1 MDVLKLTKEMKMMY
15 SVSDVP
21 DGFRYWFFKLLNVAM
36 DMFEYEGLPK
46 SLPAREIELNLL
58 MTGHA
63 MIVPVK
69 DGLFCPISSIS
80 GVDRYYQP
88 TWGVFANPV
97 IRSGKKWI
105 LGEDC
110 EVIYN
115 NSLQDSIF
123 YVKSDSGLY
132 TFISRYARQLADIES
147 SINIYIVNTR
157 ATSMPITDD
166 NSVVESIKLFFK
178 KLAKGERAIITDN
191 NIIQKFRSVDINPH
205 PIKDGINDLL
215 IARDKILEQFY
226 RDIGVRMYQP
236 KKAQVTESELE
247 SNDQLLLIN
256 SDDMLKARQEGLER
270 VNNMYGTNISVK
282 LNSKF
287 DVKEVTGNEQTYDRG
302 LSERSD
308 VNSNQT
314 ANG

>member
-1 MDVLKLTKEMKMMY
+1 MDVLKLTKEMKMLY

-21 DGFRYWFFKLLNVAM
+21 DGFRYWFFKLLNVVM

-63 MIVPVK
+63 MIVPVN

-97 IRSGKKWI
+97 FRSGKKWI

-132 TFISRYARQLADIES
+132 TFLSRYARQLADIES

-157 ATSMPITDD
+157 ATSMPVTDD

-226 RDIGVRMYQP
+226 RDIGIRMYQP

-270 VNNMYGTNISVK
+270 VNNMYGTDISVK
-282 LNSKF
+282 LNKKF
-287 DVKEVTGNEQTYDRG
+287 DVKEVAGNEQTYDRG
-302 LSERSD
+302 LSERGNTD
-308 VNSNQT
+308 TNQNSN
-314 ANG
+314 G

>member
-1 MDVLKLTKEMKMMY
+1 MDVLKLTKEMKMLY

-21 DGFRYWFFKLLNVAM
+21 DGFKYWFFKLLNVVM

-46 SLPAREIELNLL
+46 SLPAREMELNLL

-63 MIVPVK
+63 MIVPVN

-105 LGEDC
+105 LGVDC

-132 TFISRYARQLADIES
+132 TFLSRYARQLADIES

-157 ATSMPITDD
+157 ATSMPVTDD

-226 RDIGVRMYQP
+226 RDIGIRMYQP

-256 SDDMLKARQEGLER
+256 SDDMLKARKEGLER
-270 VNNMYGTNISVK
+270 VNNMYGTDISVK

-287 DVKEVTGNEQTYDRG
+287 DVKEVAGNEQTYNRG
-302 LSERSD
+302 LSERGNTD
-308 VNSNQT
+308 TNQS

>member
-1 MDVLKLTKEMKMMY
+1 MDILKMTKEMKMMFN
-15 SVSDVP
+15 VADVP
-21 DGFRYWFFKLLNVAM
+21 DGYRYWFFKLLNVVM
-36 DMFEYEGLPK
+36 DMFEYDGLPK

-63 MIVPVK
+63 MIVPVN

-97 IRSGKKWI
+97 IRSGKKWV
-105 LGEDC
+105 LGVDC

-132 TFISRYARQLADIES
+132 SFLSRYARQLADIES

-157 ATSMPITDD
+157 ATSMPVTDD

-256 SDDMLKARQEGLER
+256 SDDMLTARREGLER
-270 VNNMYGTNISVK
+270 VNNMYGTDISVK
-282 LNSKF
+282 LNPKF
-287 DVKEVTGNEQTYDRG
+287 DVKEVTNNEQAYSGG
-302 LSERSD
+302 LSERRNTD
-308 VNSNQT
+308 TIQKSN
-314 ANG
+314 G

>member
-1 MDVLKLTKEMKMMY
+1 MDVLKLTKEMKMLY

-21 DGFRYWFFKLLNVAM
+21 DGFKYWFFKLLNVVM

-63 MIVPVK
+63 MIVPVN

-132 TFISRYARQLADIES
+132 TFLSRYARLLADIES

-157 ATSMPITDD
+157 ATSMPVTDY
-166 NSVVESIKLFFK
+166 NSVVFSIKLLF
-178 KLAKGERAIITDN
+178 
-191 NIIQKFRSVDINPH
+191 
-205 PIKDGINDLL
+205 
-215 IARDKILEQFY
+215 
-226 RDIGVRMYQP
+226 
-236 KKAQVTESELE
+236 
-247 SNDQLLLIN
+247 
-256 SDDMLKARQEGLER
+256 
-270 VNNMYGTNISVK
+270 
-282 LNSKF
+282 
-287 DVKEVTGNEQTYDRG
+287 
-302 LSERSD
+302 
-308 VNSNQT
+308 
-314 ANG
+314 